1 MDLTPIK
8 TKLQRPNLTSKHSE
22 FLGKLL
28 HSRNVA
34 HLVHLNTNSYAKHK
48 ALNKYYESILDL
60 FDDLAE
66 TSMGSIGKQSITVP
80 EAKEE
85 DIDVHLQNLKV
96 YIEGT
101 RSSFGGS
108 HLQNIIDEIVALIDL
123 TKYLLTL
130 S

>member
-1 MDLTPIK
+1 MNLTPIK

-108 HLQNIIDEIVALIDL
+108 HLQNIIDEIVTLINK
-123 TKYLLTL
+123 TTYLLTL

>member
-1 MDLTPIK
+1 MNLTPIK

-48 ALNKYYESILDL
+48 ALNKYYESILNL

-66 TSMGSIGKQSITVP
+66 TSMCSIGKQSITVP

-108 HLQNIIDEIVALIDL
+108 HLQNIIDEIVALIDH

>member
-66 TSMGSIGKQSITVP
+66 ISMGSIGKQSITVP

-85 DIDVHLQNLKV
+85 DIDAHLRNLKV

-108 HLQNIIDEIVALIDL
+108 HLQNIIDEIVALIDH
-123 TKYLLTL
+123 TIYLLTL
-130 S
+130 N

>member
-1 MDLTPIK
+1 MELTPTRVGLK
-8 TKLQRPNLTSKHSE
+8 RPNINTKHSE

-48 ALNKYYESILDL
+48 DLNKYYESILDL

-108 HLQNIIDEIVALIDL
+108 HLQNIIDEIVALIDH
-123 TKYLLTL
+123 TIYLLTL
-130 S
+130 N

>member
-1 MDLTPIK
+1 MELTP
-8 TKLQRPNLTSKHSE
+8 TKVGLKRPNINTKHSE

-108 HLQNIIDEIVALIDL
+108 HLQNIIDEIVALIDH
-123 TKYLLTL
+123 TIYLLTL
-130 S
+130 N

>member
-66 TSMGSIGKQSITVP
+66 SHEIRKSILRRDCAWSSYVAITRVQGLRLGCPVWQSLHP
-80 EAKEE
+80 
-85 DIDVHLQNLKV
+85 D
-96 YIEGT
+96 
-101 RSSFGGS
+101 SP
-108 HLQNIIDEIVALIDL
+108 
-123 TKYLLTL
+123 
-130 S
+130 